1 MMFGW
6 AMFKPLYLIG
16 WLMRSCEIS
25 TLVDVLSLLCFVHI
39 DDFVS
44 FHSFLIMSSSGVE
57 FWRMWVYLLFSNA
70 LVCIALPR
78 GDVCLHVMDF
88 ALFFIF
94 SRTGSRLCMSLIS
107 PFWLIVRPRYFIC

>member
-1 MMFGW
+1 MVFGCGMFR
-6 AMFKPLYLIG
+6 PPYLRG
-16 WLMRSCEIS
+16 WLIRSCEIS
-25 TLVDVLSLLCFVHI
+25 TLAVVLPFLCFVHM

-44 FHSFLIMSSSGVE
+44 FHSFFIMSSSGVE

-88 ALFFIF
+88 ALFFYCDNP
-94 SRTGSRLCMSLIS
+94 TQ
-107 PFWLIVRPRYFIC
+107 PTT